1 MTPDLAT
8 RYMGLELRNPLV
20 ASASPL
26 SQTTDGIHQLA
37 EAGVGAI
44 VLYSLVEEQLR
55 WEQEAFA
62 QLSEAGTEAFAEA
75 LTYLPAAADG
85 PGTLRGYLSLIER
98 ARDAVSVPLIASLNG
113 ITPESWV
120 ERAREMQDAGASAI
134 ELNIFHVPGD
144 PRMAA
149 REVEQRQLDVVARV
163 RQAVSIPIAVK
174 MSPYFSSIGEMALR
188 LAEAGADGLVL
199 FNRFMQPDIDPETL
213 EITSRIALSHP
224 EEVRLPLTWI
234 AILHGRVDASLG
246 ASTGVETSA
255 DVARFLLAG
264 ADVVMTTSS
273 LLRHGPDHAQ
283 SLLAG
288 LVEWL
293 QAKGLNSVDE
303 ARGLLSVSREADA
316 ESLER
321 AGYLGMLKAARQTYG
336 AL

>member
-1 MTPDLAT
+1 MPDLTT

-26 SQTTDGIHQLA
+26 SQTIDGIRGLA
-37 EAGVGAI
+37 EGGVGAV

-62 QLSEAGTEAFAEA
+62 EVSEAGTEAFAEA
-75 LTYLPAAADG
+75 LTYFPATADG

-98 ARDAVSVPLIASLNG
+98 ARDAVDVPLIASLNG

-144 PRMAA
+144 PRTPG
-149 REVEQRQLDVVARV
+149 REVEQRQLEVVARV
-163 RQAVSIPIAVK
+163 RGAVSIPIAVK

-188 LAEAGADGLVL
+188 MAEAGADGLVL
-199 FNRFMQPDIDPETL
+199 FNRFMQPDIDPDTL
-213 EITSRIALSHP
+213 EVSSRIALSHP

-246 ASTGVETSA
+246 ASTGVETAA

-264 ADVVMTTSS
+264 ADVVMTTSA

-288 LVEWL
+288 LVEWMQSKRL
-293 QAKGLNSVDE
+293 DSVEE
-303 ARGLLSVSREADA
+303 ARGLLSVSREADP

-321 AGYLGMLKAARQTYG
+321 AGYLGMLKAAGQTYG